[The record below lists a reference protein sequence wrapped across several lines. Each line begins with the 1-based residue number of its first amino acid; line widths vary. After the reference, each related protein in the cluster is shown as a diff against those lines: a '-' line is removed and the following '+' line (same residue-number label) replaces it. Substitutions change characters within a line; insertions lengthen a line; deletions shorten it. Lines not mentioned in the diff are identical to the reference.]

1 MRSHIP
7 LILAAAFVATAPLM
21 AQEVQP
27 ADKGKPPENKPAYE
41 MQKPDQAKP
50 MTHDQEVVKKFFS
63 NYPDGLPPGLAKK
76 ENLPP
81 GLDKQLLANAQLPPG
96 LEKEIQPLPRDL
108 ESQLTPLGAS
118 SKRGYIAGKVVTW
131 DTSSRSILGV
141 LKAHD

>member
-1 MRSHIP
+1 MRPHIP
-7 LILAAAFVATAPLM
+7 FILVAALFATAPLV
-21 AQEVQP
+21 AQEGQP
-27 ADKGKPPENKPAYE
+27 ADKGKPPENKPAYD

-50 MTHDQEVVKKFFS
+50 THDQEVVKKFFS

-118 SKRGYIAGKVVTW
+118 AKRGYIAGKVVTW
-131 DTSSRSILGV
+131 DTASRSIREV